1 MLPFIVCL
9 REIAAVNERHVARV
23 ISDWNKVVGDRWVP
37 SIQSTQGG
45 ARAGSQCEY
54 SDSHF
59 LCYYLLMMRCSPHGH
74 CAPTLPTLRL
84 DAFLHKTIEELWK
97 ERNGDFPKFDNNSK
111 ILCSNSKLWR
121 WKTLLKTINSKDTNP
136 PQANSINHGRG
147 KTKLFSDCLQRK
159 GQHKMAYEE
168 TAKGLQIKA
177 MGEKNIRGQGPS
189 S

>member
-9 REIAAVNERHVARV
+9 PDIAAVNERHVARV

-121 WKTLLKTINSKDTNP
+121 WKTLLKQSIAKIQTTMGEER
-136 PQANSINHGRG
+136 QNSINHGRG
-147 KTKLFSDCLQRK
+147 KTKLPSDSLQRK
-159 GQHKMAYEE
+159 G
-168 TAKGLQIKA
+168 
-177 MGEKNIRGQGPS
+177 
-189 S
+189 